1 MWMCPHCS
9 EQLQLTDAG
18 SGWACVNG
26 HQFDRAREGYVN
38 LLPASA
44 RHSRNP
50 GDSDTMIAAR
60 RRIHDAGLYQ
70 RLAAVV
76 EEMLSPVEGVTNM
89 LDLGCGEG
97 YYSSALQA
105 AQPRAQLRG
114 VDISRAAI
122 RLAAKRHRHALFAVA
137 STLHPPLPTASQ
149 DIVSRVFA
157 PADDTQL
164 LRVLAAGGAYL
175 EVGPA
180 GEHLWELRERL
191 YQLPRRHAESR
202 SVIAGLELESEREL
216 NYTVELD
223 RQLLTDLVA
232 MTPFAHRGHREKRDS
247 LLALEALSLQM
258 SFSLRLFRKTWR

>member
-1 MWMCPHCS
+1 MWSCPHCS
-9 EQLQLTDAG
+9 EQLQLTEAG
-18 SGWACVNG
+18 SGWACING

-44 RHSRNP
+44 RHSRKP
-50 GDSDTMIAAR
+50 GDSDAMIAAR

-70 RLAAVV
+70 RLAATIG
-76 EEMLSPVEGVTNM
+76 EMLQPLESVANM

-97 YYSSALQA
+97 YYGDALQA
-105 AQPRAQLRG
+105 AHPRAQLHG

-137 STLHPPLPTASQ
+137 SSFQLPLPMASQ
-149 DIVSRVFA
+149 DIVLRVFA
-157 PADDTQL
+157 PADDSQL
-164 LRVLAAGGAYL
+164 LRVLAPGSAYL

-191 YQLPRRHAESR
+191 YQQPRPHAESR
-202 SVIAGLELESEREL
+202 RVIAGLELESEQEL
-216 NYTVELD
+216 SYRLDID

-247 LLALEALSLQM
+247 LLAIDQLSLQM
-258 SFSLRLFRKTWR
+258 AFVLRLFRKG